1 MVSCIFSLSELS
13 QGTAAPAKPKPAP
26 AKPKPAPAK
35 PKHLAQS
42 LELSRKM
49 EAQQEQMKDM
59 ITNLAQTISN
69 SSSKKEAQREVL
81 AQSEGELDKLK
92 ILFLDLA
99 LKIVQAVS

>member
-1 MVSCIFSLSELS
+1 MHSFNTLLFFFCITSCVFSLTKLS
-13 QGTAAPAKPKPAP
+13 QQETTDVSSRA
-26 AKPKPAPAK
+26 
-35 PKHLAQS
+35 LAQS
-42 LELSRKM
+42 GKLSEKM

-59 ITNLAQTISN
+59 ITRLAQTISN